1 MFLSERRV
9 SCGPARPICGAGI
22 GIALIIGV
30 YAREGRDKSC
40 SFLSFGHTLLCMK
53 KLSLFI
59 ALLLVIPAA
68 ALALSSGSMESAP
81 TGSGLTQVAT
91 FENGT
96 RYQAGAYPVVV
107 LSGTYREMGRQYG
120 ALMKDDLTAN
130 YAFVYASFTDRGYNV
145 SQMNEFARTGT
156 DLQPKRM
163 KEIREGMAETSG
175 LTVEELE
182 ILYMEVCV
190 VMSAVL
196 QTEPAC
202 SFMAVWGNYTNDGSV
217 VLSRNYDMPDVI
229 SPYYPYYTL
238 VVYNPTDGSNGVATF
253 NPVGARTETLMNSAG
268 LYISEN
274 NGAHAVGT
282 MEVANRPDLIDEFFG
297 MMLDYSDMKG
307 LDAALMAARSDYAW
321 IVNTACPDFAYS
333 YEESVY
339 DIKRLEGHEIIV
351 AANHFDD
358 PTWYI
363 EGPPVVNSITRC
375 HNLRRQAEEN
385 RGSIDGERMV
395 EIRNVLMRN
404 GGATFLHD
412 DVSGDMTYSTEH
424 QVVYSPETRTLWM
437 KVVDRDWQKVELG
450 PLFAV

>member
-1 MFLSERRV
+1 
-9 SCGPARPICGAGI
+9 
-22 GIALIIGV
+22 
-30 YAREGRDKSC
+30 
-40 SFLSFGHTLLCMK
+40 MK

-59 ALLLVIPAA
+59 ALLLVIPAT
-68 ALALSSGSMESAP
+68 ALALSIGGMGSAAA
-81 TGSGLTQVAT
+81 GSGLTQVAT

-96 RYQAGAYPVVV
+96 RYEAGAYPIIV

-120 ALMKDDLTAN
+120 ALMKDKLAAN
-130 YAFVYASFTDRGYNV
+130 YAFVYASFTDRGYTV
-145 SQMNEFARTGT
+145 SQMSEYARMGT

-182 ILYMEVCV
+182 ILYMEASV
-190 VMSAVL
+190 VLSAIY
-196 QTEPAC
+196 QAEPAC
-202 SFMAVWGNYTNDGSV
+202 SFMAVWGNYTKDGSV

-229 SPYYPYYTL
+229 SPCYPYYTL

-274 NGAHAVGT
+274 NGAHAAGT
-282 MEVANRPDLIDEFFG
+282 MEIANRPDLIDEFFG

-307 LDAALMAARSDYAW
+307 LDAALMATRSDYAW
-321 IVNTACPDFAYS
+321 IVNTASQDFAYS

-339 DIKRLEGHEIIV
+339 DIKRLEGNGIIV
-351 AANHFDD
+351 SANHFDD

-375 HNLRRQAEEN
+375 QNLRHQAEEG
-385 RGSIDGERMV
+385 RGSIDGERMI

-412 DVSGDMTYSTEH
+412 NVSGDMIYSTEH
-424 QVVYSPETRTLWM
+424 QVVYIPNIKTLWM

-450 PLFAV
+450 PLFTV